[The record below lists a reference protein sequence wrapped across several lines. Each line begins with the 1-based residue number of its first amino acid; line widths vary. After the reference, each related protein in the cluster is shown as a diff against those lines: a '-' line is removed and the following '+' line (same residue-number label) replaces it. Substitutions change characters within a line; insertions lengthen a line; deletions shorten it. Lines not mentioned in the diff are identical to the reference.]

1 MNSQIHTL
9 LAAHD
14 LESRIQD
21 AANERLAR
29 ELRRR
34 RRDARRSVPK
44 RRRLHRRVAAR
55 A

>member
-1 MNSQIHTL
+1 MNSQVHAL
-9 LAAHD
+9 LAD
-14 LESRIQD
+14 QTIESRVQD
-21 AANERLAR
+21 AVNQHLAR

-44 RRRLHRRVAAR
+44 RRRLHGRATAR